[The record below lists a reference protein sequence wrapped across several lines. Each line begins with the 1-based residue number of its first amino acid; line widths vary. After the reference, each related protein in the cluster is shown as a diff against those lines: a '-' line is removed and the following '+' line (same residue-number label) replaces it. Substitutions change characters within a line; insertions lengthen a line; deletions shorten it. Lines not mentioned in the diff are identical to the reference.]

1 MSREKN
7 KAAQPVYK
15 FGSDTLGNDLIGF
28 LADSQMRKL
37 IALSHLYAKCEAAT
51 APGQLNLAYRQ
62 GMGKQLVQLCLKNK
76 IANLVCLIYTKNC
89 VKMTNC
95 GFKGVMC
102 QASCFPIH
110 IQPTDMRVYQSSHQI
125 LGNKANIANISPNV
139 KLFSLLKSSVG
150 YLQDSEVFKNT
161 VHHVFF
167 RQMFEFVDKVDHVL
181 AHRRAVDPVN
191 ALSSLQAGVLRL
203 QHGHTQS
210 IK

>member
-1 MSREKN
+1 
-7 KAAQPVYK
+7 
-15 FGSDTLGNDLIGF
+15 
-28 LADSQMRKL
+28 
-37 IALSHLYAKCEAAT
+37 
-51 APGQLNLAYRQ
+51 
-62 GMGKQLVQLCLKNK
+62 
-76 IANLVCLIYTKNC
+76 
-89 VKMTNC
+89 
-95 GFKGVMC
+95 
-102 QASCFPIH
+102 
-110 IQPTDMRVYQSSHQI
+110 MRVYQSSHQI

-191 ALSSLQAGVLRL
+191 ALSSLQASVLRL

-210 IK
+210 IKWETVRQLFGRRVQDQCRFLPLLSQQPACQTSRLWLTQWWSCSRGCCTGCWRRRKSQGHPACRCCSGPPVEGIRRIRLGMIVTYLDAFGVLCGCVASEHERTWD